1 MPHTP
6 RHIRARRTRRSCIA
20 ALVTC
25 LALPAASWATA
36 PNFDAV
42 SWLPLGCE
50 RADMVVPASPITV
63 SFAGNHANPPAFVSY
78 DADYLYFRYRMDDN
92 PSSGGGFVQAS
103 WAAFM
108 QVPSGD
114 QFQYQYQL
122 LLNGKNGNNDAI
134 EIYKNTN
141 PTDIQFPQFHVDPQ
155 DQMYSYP
162 AGSLART
169 VPAGTSFNGGADWF
183 VDFAFPVT
191 ALVAATNGEIANA

>member
-1 MPHTP
+1 
-6 RHIRARRTRRSCIA
+6 
-20 ALVTC
+20 
-25 LALPAASWATA
+25 
-36 PNFDAV
+36 
-42 SWLPLGCE
+42 
-50 RADMVVPASPITV
+50 
-63 SFAGNHANPPAFVSY
+63 PAFVSY

-169 VPAGTSFNGGADWF
+169 VPAGTSFNGGADWI
-183 VDFAFPVT
+183 VDLAFPVT
-191 ALVAATNGEIANA
+191 ALVAATNGEIANAGDLAQALFFPATSTQNNTYMKSYLNCPFGPRDTTLEIAKTVTPTVAVANQKTSITY